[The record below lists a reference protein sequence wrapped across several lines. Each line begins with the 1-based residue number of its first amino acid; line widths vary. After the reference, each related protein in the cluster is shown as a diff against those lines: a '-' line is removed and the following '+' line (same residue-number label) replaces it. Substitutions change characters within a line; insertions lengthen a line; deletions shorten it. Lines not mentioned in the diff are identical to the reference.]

1 MRFFFSF
8 CLDLKCAKLRAK
20 KNYLMEGV
28 SQVMTSEEEVE
39 KSGLVTEYRTF
50 LCVLTLPAITIDCWL
65 LWQFYTQGFSSWCL
79 IWIRLLLAGLC
90 HGVPKEKRGFALW
103 NADRRSIPVQVSG
116 FGSIAAQKWFSGF
129 SLACCYSYD
138 HQSFQTGLK
147 ERDGEW
153 VERLLVITGKLSS
166 YGQLSLL
173 IRVSL

>member
-90 HGVPKEKRGFALW
+90 HWCPQRKEGVCFMKCRQTVHSCAGQWIWKHRCTEMVLRLF
-103 NADRRSIPVQVSG
+103 
-116 FGSIAAQKWFSGF
+116 F
-129 SLACCYSYD
+129 SL
-138 HQSFQTGLK
+138 L
-147 ERDGEW
+147 
-153 VERLLVITGKLSS
+153 
-166 YGQLSLL
+166 LL
-173 IRVSL
+173 IWPSEFSNRFKRKGWRVSRETFGHNRQTEFLWPTLPFN